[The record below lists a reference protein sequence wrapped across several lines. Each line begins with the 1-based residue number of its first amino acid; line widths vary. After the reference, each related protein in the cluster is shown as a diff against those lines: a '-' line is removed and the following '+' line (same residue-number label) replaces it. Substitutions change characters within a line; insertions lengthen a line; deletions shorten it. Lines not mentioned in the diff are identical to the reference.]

1 MSFDAKVDTTIEVV
15 QEETPQVLTVSQLLN
30 DLENGIDRAGIRKKY
45 DLTTAE
51 LKMVFA
57 HPKLQ
62 GIRVKKHKI
71 IRIKLVDDTDTENPN
86 QMSIPT
92 ESSSKEEELR
102 KDAETL
108 QTPKDYD
115 FYTSHNDNQSE
126 IKD

>member
-1 MSFDAKVDTTIEVV
+1 MSFDAKVDTTSEVV

-45 DLTTAE
+45 GLTTAE

-62 GIRVKKHKI
+62 GVRVKKHKLM
-71 IRIKLVDDTDTENPN
+71 RIKLIDDTTTEDPN

-92 ESSSKEEELR
+92 ESSKEEELR
-102 KDAETL
+102 RDAEEL

-115 FYTSHNDNQSE
+115 FYTSHNNNQTE
-126 IKD
+126 IQD

>member
-1 MSFDAKVDTTIEVV
+1 MSFDARVDATIEVA

-71 IRIKLVDDTDTENPN
+71 MRIKLVDDTDTEDPN

-92 ESSSKEEELR
+92 ESFKEEELR
-102 KDAETL
+102 KDAEDL

-115 FYTSHNDNQSE
+115 FYTSHNDNQTE

>member
-1 MSFDAKVDTTIEVV
+1 MSFDARVDATTEVA
-15 QEETPQVLTVSQLLN
+15 QEKTPQVLTVSQLLN

-71 IRIKLVDDTDTENPN
+71 MRIKLVDDTATEDPN

-92 ESSSKEEELR
+92 ESSKEEELR
-102 KDAETL
+102 KDAEEL

-115 FYTSHNDNQSE
+115 FYNSHNDNQSE